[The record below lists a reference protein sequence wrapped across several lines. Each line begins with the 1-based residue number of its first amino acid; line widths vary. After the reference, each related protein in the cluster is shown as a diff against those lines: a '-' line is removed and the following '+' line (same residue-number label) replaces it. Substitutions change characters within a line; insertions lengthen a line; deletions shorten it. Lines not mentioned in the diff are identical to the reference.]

1 MPLPTEYHALSP
13 ELLAEFSAGAGHD
26 LNNPL
31 AAISGRVQLMLREET
46 DAVKRADLAVIL
58 SQVRRA
64 QEMIAGLRL
73 TARPPQPEK
82 SRFSLI
88 PFLEKV
94 FQLEEL
100 RLHEQRVTWKFRGDS
115 DTTLVADQVQL
126 AVLFQELIRNSLRA
140 LGGPGEIR
148 VTWRIITTHLTE
160 SQTVSP
166 AVSQVASQIKS
177 QVMLQVES
185 EKELHVETE
194 KMLEIRFMDTGP
206 GILPEIRPFIF
217 DPYYSSY
224 QSGRGLGFG
233 LTKARKIAQLHGG
246 NILLDESAR
255 ETTFLIMLKMEI

>member
-46 DAVKRADLAVIL
+46 NAVKRADLAVIL

-82 SRFSLI
+82 TRFSL
-88 PFLEKV
+88 PRFLQKV
-94 FQLEEL
+94 FQLESL
-100 RLHEQRVTWKFRGDS
+100 RLDAQNVTWEFHGDS
-115 DTTLVADQVQL
+115 ETLLEADETQL

-140 LGGPGEIR
+140 LGGPGNIT
-148 VTWRIITTHLTE
+148 VTWQTTPENGT
-160 SQTVSP
+160 
-166 AVSQVASQIKS
+166 
-177 QVMLQVES
+177 
-185 EKELHVETE
+185 
-194 KMLEIRFMDTGP
+194 LEVRFTDSGS

-246 NILLDESAR
+246 NVILDESATK
-255 ETTFLIMLKMEI
+255 TTFLITLNLS

>member
-1 MPLPTEYHALSP
+1 MPLSTEYHALSP

-82 SRFSLI
+82 TRFVFVS
-88 PFLEKV
+88 FLEKV
-94 FQLEEL
+94 FQLESL
-100 RLHEQRVTWKFRGDS
+100 RLDAQG
-115 DTTLVADQVQL
+115 VAWEFCGNSETVLEADATQL
-126 AVLFQELIRNSLRA
+126 SVLFQELIRNSLRA
-140 LGGPGEIR
+140 LGGPGKIS
-148 VTWRIITTHLTE
+148 VTWRTAPENRT
-160 SQTVSP
+160 
-166 AVSQVASQIKS
+166 
-177 QVMLQVES
+177 
-185 EKELHVETE
+185 
-194 KMLEIRFMDTGP
+194 LEIRFADSGP

-246 NILLDESAR
+246 NVILDELAMK
-255 ETTFLIMLKMEI
+255 TTFLITLNLS